1 MFSLEK
7 YIFWPHSN
15 LFSANLDAIY
25 SLKWFLR
32 GSAETPADH
41 PAHLMITMLTF
52 LPIIFTPGIMCDN
65 CIYGTWL
72 KKTSNSFFKTNLFK
86 EWMNKFVAFLTK
98 KKQPRM
104 NGTMLALTFFEFY
117 TDYIKKLGQF
127 FFHHLLANLFK
138 QRYIV
143 LLLIFEQV
151 NKWSKKTYLKMLC
164 ICT

>member
-1 MFSLEK
+1 
-7 YIFWPHSN
+7 
-15 LFSANLDAIY
+15 
-25 SLKWFLR
+25 
-32 GSAETPADH
+32 
-41 PAHLMITMLTF
+41 
-52 LPIIFTPGIMCDN
+52 
-65 CIYGTWL
+65 
-72 KKTSNSFFKTNLFK
+72 
-86 EWMNKFVAFLTK
+86 MNKFVAFLTK

-151 NKWSKKTYLKMLC
+151 NK
-164 ICT
+164 